1 MTNDDL
7 ELDGNWAV
15 TPKKRNRDQILQ
27 TGPSDPDGT
36 DEADGATS
44 KRRKG
49 GRVLEAVLASE
60 AAPQSSKALGLKKWA
75 KNRIAT
81 SWIAEAKSKKLAPLE
96 VKELKPM
103 TSWFLPCPPQ
113 LTVEQLPE
121 WAAKAPSVL
130 KGFGS
135 EEPKKGS
142 VKVLALCA
150 STDRVFAIK
159 AAWDAAFPHLK
170 ALALAA
176 HGGGRKKDQVLR
188 QAKALEQGT
197 ALAVATPARLSRLKA
212 EGHIEMSKIGVV
224 LLDLA
229 KDVKRRDVLTLQ
241 DTRSDFF
248 KFLREIQH
256 LLPRSRKA
264 AKAIPEGL
272 TLLLCGLPA

>member
-75 KNRIAT
+75 KNRT
-81 SWIAEAKSKKLAPLE
+81 AKSKKLAPLE

-130 KGFGS
+130 KGFGCSVQNS
-135 EEPKKGS
+135 E
-142 VKVLALCA
+142 AC
-150 STDRVFAIK
+150 
-159 AAWDAAFPHLK
+159 
-170 ALALAA
+170 
-176 HGGGRKKDQVLR
+176 
-188 QAKALEQGT
+188 T
-197 ALAVATPARLSRLKA
+197 AP
-212 EGHIEMSKIGVV
+212 
-224 LLDLA
+224 
-229 KDVKRRDVLTLQ
+229 
-241 DTRSDFF
+241 
-248 KFLREIQH
+248 
-256 LLPRSRKA
+256 
-264 AKAIPEGL
+264 
-272 TLLLCGLPA
+272 

>member
-1 MTNDDL
+1 
-7 ELDGNWAV
+7 
-15 TPKKRNRDQILQ
+15 
-27 TGPSDPDGT
+27 
-36 DEADGATS
+36 
-44 KRRKG
+44 
-49 GRVLEAVLASE
+49 
-60 AAPQSSKALGLKKWA
+60 
-75 KNRIAT
+75 
-81 SWIAEAKSKKLAPLE
+81 
-96 VKELKPM
+96 
-103 TSWFLPCPPQ
+103 
-113 LTVEQLPE
+113 
-121 WAAKAPSVL
+121 
-130 KGFGS
+130 
-135 EEPKKGS
+135 PKKGS

-170 ALALAA
+170 
-176 HGGGRKKDQVLR
+176 
-188 QAKALEQGT
+188 AKALEQGT